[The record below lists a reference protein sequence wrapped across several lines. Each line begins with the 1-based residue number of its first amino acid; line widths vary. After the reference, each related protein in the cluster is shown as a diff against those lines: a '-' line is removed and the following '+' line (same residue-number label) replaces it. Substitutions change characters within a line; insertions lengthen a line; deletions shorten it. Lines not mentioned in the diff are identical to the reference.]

1 MTQDH
6 DVPPMPQD
14 DAKLK
19 ARPSRARYDM
29 VRHELE
35 RKWRRRTDARHD
47 RLMRE
52 IVEALW
58 DQFAGSPYSWV
69 GFYLFSP
76 DGTQLILGPHRDKPA
91 CSPLPLHGVCGA
103 AAKSGA
109 TQIVPDVKALG
120 DKHVEC
126 DPRNQSEIAVPV
138 FDKKGK
144 VWGVLDV
151 DSEAKGA
158 FDEMDQRWLE
168 RLLKVFADLD
178 APGVAAL

>member
-1 MTQDH
+1 MNEQD
-6 DVPPMPQD
+6 DLPPMPGD

-19 ARPSRARYDM
+19 QRPSRARYDK

-58 DQFAGSPYSWV
+58 EQFAGSPYSWC
-69 GFYLFSP
+69 GFYVLSP
-76 DGTQLILGPHRDKPA
+76 DASQLVLGHHRDKPA
-91 CSPLPLHGVCGA
+91 CSPIPMHGVCGEA
-103 AAKSGA
+103 LKTGK
-109 TQIVPDVKALG
+109 TQLVPDVKALG
-120 DKHVEC
+120 DKHIEC

-138 FDKKGK
+138 FDKKNK

-151 DSEAKGA
+151 DSESKAA

-178 APGVAAL
+178 APNL